1 MALKPADLPLLSRLL
16 DQALDLP
23 EDQIEPWLAALPP
36 EQAHLAPRLLEMLAS
51 RRSTVGGAFL
61 VDGPRLSPADE
72 SVAHTDDRVGPYRL
86 IREIGRGGMGSVW
99 LAGRADGSYQRQ
111 VALKLPRLAWGAGL
125 TERMAR
131 ERDIGTLLEHPTI
144 ARLYDA
150 GVDEHGRPFLAFEY
164 IDGQPIDAW
173 CEAQALD
180 TRARLRLF
188 VQVAR
193 AVAYAHGRLVVH
205 RDLKPSNVLVTADGH
220 ARLLDFGIAKLL
232 IEAAP
237 GERGLTHEL
246 GRVMTPHYAS
256 PEQIAGEAITVQSDV
271 YSLGVLL
278 YELVTGVLPHAA
290 KRGTL
295 GAVEDAILEGDAP
308 LASSRVKDKAVA
320 RALRGEVDAIL
331 GKAMQRDAGRRY
343 ATADALAEDIERHL
357 KGEAVLARPNN
368 LAYRVVKAMRRNR
381 LAFGATVAILL
392 AVLGGGGV
400 AVVQA
405 QVADRAA
412 ARERI
417 VKEFVVDV
425 FKINDRGNPANADLR
440 ALPAEMLVERG
451 ARSIER
457 RFAGQLDLQA
467 ELFGVVTEIFLDMGA
482 SKLAVEF
489 ATKHA
494 EAVAA
499 LPGIPDQRVLALTRL
514 GEALRDDD
522 RLGDA
527 MARAEAAGK
536 LSGPGGPLWIRN
548 QLLQADILVKQS
560 RPTLALQ
567 VMDRVDAELLRGPES
582 LSDLPARSTYM
593 RARSF
598 ASANRL
604 GDAEP
609 LFRRAIAQADAA
621 DPTSRLG
628 AQVRLSLAQAMIGN
642 LTEKRSADVHLYDSA
657 FAAEHQAATAEPRR
671 LQQEALAALRRLG
684 GTDEVAA
691 GYEEA
696 AAAYALSGIGLMSYE
711 DADAVAARVTEEFDR
726 LGRRVPPQLRARLEY
741 RRGCTASNAGRAERG
756 YALMSRSLAV
766 AVANGLDT
774 FTGLCL
780 AFAATN
786 VARHEE
792 AEKFFANQL
801 ARMREDPA
809 TAFVNVYIYAAFN
822 KMMQGRPE
830 AAREVLK
837 SAPSF
842 LRQAGVS
849 DEDAAKSAQWMEVT
863 ASRIDLEQGR
873 YDQAVKR
880 LEVLP
885 ELPFSFMADRGLVL
899 GAALCA
905 RGEHARGL
913 ELLTTRLSYYRPMLW
928 EHYPDFAY
936 WRGHAGLCALAAG
949 KLKLARDM
957 ARSARTTIDEQPSLA
972 SSYRAPLL
980 KLEAALGIKTVPA
993 R

>member
-1 MALKPADLPLLSRLL
+1 MALEPADLPLLSRLL
-16 DQALDLP
+16 DEALDLP

-36 EQAHLAPRLLEMLAS
+36 QHAHLAPRLLEMLAS
-51 RRSTVGGAFL
+51 RLSTVGGAFL
-61 VDGPRLSPADE
+61 AQGPRLSPADE

-99 LAGRADGSYQRQ
+99 LAERADGSYQRQ

-131 ERDIGTLLEHPTI
+131 ERDIGTLLEHPAI

-164 IDGQPIDAW
+164 IEGQPIDAW

-180 TRARLRLF
+180 VRARLRLF

-193 AVAYAHGRLVVH
+193 AVSYAHGRLVVH
-205 RDLKPSNVLVTADGH
+205 RDLKPSNVLVTAEGQ

-237 GERGLTHEL
+237 GEPGLTQEQ
-246 GRVMTPHYAS
+246 GRVLTPHYAS

-295 GAVEDAILEGDAP
+295 GAVEDAILQGDAP

-320 RALRGEVDAIL
+320 RALRSEVDAIL
-331 GKAMQRDAGRRY
+331 GKAMQREARRRY
-343 ATADALAEDIERHL
+343 GTAHALADDIERHL
-357 KGEAVLARPNN
+357 KGEAVAARPDSW
-368 LAYRVVKAMRRNR
+368 AYRLRKTVLRNR
-381 LAFGATVAILL
+381 LVFAMTAAILV
-392 AVLGGGGV
+392 AVLGGSSV
-400 AVVQA
+400 ALVQA
-405 QVADRAA
+405 QIADRAA
-412 ARERI
+412 ARERV

-425 FKINDRGNPANADLR
+425 FKINDRGNPSNAELR
-440 ALPAEMLVERG
+440 QLPAEMLVERG

-499 LPGIPDQRVLALTRL
+499 LPGTPDQRVLALTRL

-527 MARAEAAGK
+527 MARTEAAGK
-536 LSGPGGPLWIRN
+536 LSSPGGPFWIRN
-548 QLLQADILVKQS
+548 HLLEADILVKQG

-567 VMDRVDAELLRGPES
+567 VMDRVDAELRRGPES
-582 LSDLPARSTYM
+582 LSDLPARSAYL
-593 RARSF
+593 RARSLD
-598 ASANRL
+598 SAGRVD
-604 GDAEP
+604 DAEP

-628 AQVRLSLAQAMIGN
+628 AQIRLSLAQAMIGN
-642 LTEKRSADVHLYDSA
+642 LTEKRSAEVHLYDSA
-657 FAAEHQAATAEPRR
+657 FAAEHQAATAEARQ
-671 LQQEALAALRRLG
+671 LQQEAFAALRRLG
-684 GTDEVAA
+684 GTDELAA
-691 GYEEA
+691 GYEEVA
-696 AAAYALSGIGLMSYE
+696 AAFALSGFGLLSYE
-711 DADAVAARVTEEFDR
+711 DADAVAARVTQEFDG

-741 RRGCTASNAGRAERG
+741 LRGCAANNAGRAERG
-756 YALMSRSLAV
+756 YSLMSRSLAV
-766 AVANGLDT
+766 ALANGLDT
-774 FTGLCL
+774 FNGLCL
-780 AFAATN
+780 AFAATT
-786 VARHEE
+786 VAHHEE
-792 AEKFFANQL
+792 AEKFFAKRL

-809 TAFVNVYIYAAFN
+809 TASVNVYIYAAFN
-822 KMMQGRPE
+822 RMMQGRHE

-842 LRQAGVS
+842 LRQAGVR
-849 DEDAAKSAQWMEVT
+849 DEDAAKNAQWMEVT
-863 ASRIDLEQGR
+863 AAQIDLVEGR
-873 YDQAVKR
+873 YDLAVKR

-885 ELPFSFMADRGLVL
+885 ELPFSFIADRGLVL

-913 ELLTTRLSYYRPMLW
+913 ELLLTRLSYYRPMLW
-928 EHYPDFAY
+928 EHFPDFAH
-936 WRGHAGLCALAAG
+936 WQGHAGLCALAAG

-957 ARSARTTIDEQPSLA
+957 ARSAHATIDEQASLA
-972 SSYRAPLL
+972 SFYRAPLI
-980 KLEAALGIKTVPA
+980 KLEAALGIKTVAA